1 MSEPFESDDCPH
13 CDSRQTS
20 EAFAES
26 EHCFA
31 IWAYEP
37 PEGGVLICPRAHRST
52 VFDLTTDEWNETQA
66 LLVRVRAAIDDRS
79 APDGYNVGWNVRF
92 RASLDS
98 VLEQRRGRLVQDFRL
113 RTPDVLPTGG
123 QRIPHAHLH
132 VVPRWSDEPHAG
144 KGIRWWIKQ
153 PDNRRPSS

>member
-1 MSEPFESDDCPH
+1 MSEPFASDDCPH
-13 CDSRQTS
+13 CDPRQTS

-79 APDGYNVGWNVRF
+79 APDGYNVGWNV
-92 RASLDS
+92 
-98 VLEQRRGRLVQDFRL
+98 
-113 RTPDVLPTGG
+113 LPTGG
-123 QRIPHAHLH
+123 QRVPHAHLH